1 MKFAVILSKKDMA
14 GINIFNKINEK
25 APEISPE
32 RLVQFRKLFEERL
45 EDLVTSPSG
54 RFVSDIEDFE
64 KVKNGGGKLDRR
76 NKNLLGAFHAAVQ
89 DMRLTPE
96 ETDILIEM
104 FFE

>member
-1 MKFAVILSKKDMA
+1 MIHEQAPKDKQEPQEISK
-14 GINIFNKINEK
+14 EK

-45 EDLVTSPSG
+45 EDLVTSPGG
-54 RFVSDIEDFE
+54 RFVSDVGDFE
-64 KVKNGGGKLDRR
+64 KVKNGSGKLDRR
-76 NKNLLGAFHAAVQ
+76 NKNLLGALHATAQ